1 MADERLGVEHQM
13 VVGEQVGLKHALVPC
28 ALRLIIPVLIE
39 EGGALAL
46 MRLLSAHDIIDRSVD
61 HNSPL
66 LGNNS
71 GLEQVRQGLLVRQQL
86 LVAACNIVHQYIQG
100 SVLGVVVEGVGLGGG
115 EDGGGGAILGVLGVG
130 GVPGVA
136 VEAGGAVFGVG
147 DQVVV
152 VVLIEFD
159 RIIPAHRVEQ
169 ADGVGLLVLLDGIGL
184 AAVSVYMGG
193 GCDSAQG
200 DQAGRD
206 LPGEGLGV
214 PFCCDGQLQISQVGL
229 SVDLV
234 ALHGAGKSVSSAV
247 VVCCGRE
254 CVVSIEHGGGVH
266 HLHVG
271 AQLIGKGDEAALPA
285 GALCALGGLC
295 GRGGRLSGNVVCD
308 LIKDLFP
315 CLCIVD
321 ICYLVVRVVVG
332 EAGDGGREVREGS
345 GRIANSPVIPHD
357 FNAAVCLIVVEIIIK
372 IIGVRIGG

>member
-13 VVGEQVGLKHALVPC
+13 VVGEQVGIKLARVPC

-39 EGGALAL
+39 EGGALAF
-46 MRLLSAHDIIDRSVD
+46 MRLLSAHDIIGRSID
-61 HNSPL
+61 HNSPS

-71 GLEQVRQGLLVRQQL
+71 GLEQVIQGLIVRQKI
-86 LVAACNIVHQYIQG
+86 LVAACNIVHQHIQG
-100 SVLGVVVEGVGLGGG
+100 GVLGVVVEGVGVGGG
-115 EDGGGGAILGVLGVG
+115 KDGGGGAVLSVILGG
-130 GVPGVA
+130 GIPGVA

-147 DQVVV
+147 DQVLI
-152 VVLIEFD
+152 VVLIECD
-159 RIIPAHRVEQ
+159 GLIPVHRVEQ
-169 ADGVGLLVLLDGIGL
+169 ADGVGLLVLLDGVGGL
-184 AAVSVYMGG
+184 TQGVGG
-193 GCDSAQG
+193 ALSGDGAQG

-214 PFCCDGQLQISQVGL
+214 PACCDGQLQIRQVGR
-229 SVDLV
+229 SIDLV

-247 VVCCGRE
+247 VACCGLDR
-254 CVVSIEHGGGVH
+254 VVSIEHGGGAH
-266 HLHVG
+266 YLHVG

>member
-1 MADERLGVEHQM
+1 M
-13 VVGEQVGLKHALVPC
+13 
-28 ALRLIIPVLIE
+28 
-39 EGGALAL
+39 
-46 MRLLSAHDIIDRSVD
+46 
-61 HNSPL
+61 
-66 LGNNS
+66 
-71 GLEQVRQGLLVRQQL
+71 
-86 LVAACNIVHQYIQG
+86 
-100 SVLGVVVEGVGLGGG
+100 
-115 EDGGGGAILGVLGVG
+115 
-130 GVPGVA
+130 
-136 VEAGGAVFGVG
+136 G

-285 GALCALGGLC
+285 GALCALGGL
-295 GRGGRLSGNVVCD
+295 GGGGGGGCVNLSQD
-308 LIKDLFP
+308 LVKDLVP
-315 CLCIVD
+315 GLCGGNIVGGK
-321 ICYLVVRVVVG
+321 ITVVVLEVIKG
-332 EAGDGGREVREGS
+332 QSRIVAAADGDVS
-345 GRIANSPVIPHD
+345 
-357 FNAAVCLIVVEIIIK
+357 AAD
-372 IIGVRIGG
+372 